1 MITAQTILSFERTAR
16 REGSGISIDD
26 LLGTWL
32 LQQTWTPKGSSPT
45 PGTVLLLRGLN
56 ARLQLTRRD
65 QDLEIIN
72 SVSVGT
78 LQLSFGGKA
87 ELQGERPL
95 LVFSFAHVC
104 LKLGPWTLLKRSIP
118 TPTKQRMPFFA
129 LIAKADDGSWLSAR
143 GRGGGLALWVKTGN
157 YDNNAQK

>member
-16 REGSGISIDD
+16 REGSGISTDD

-72 SVSVGT
+72 SVSLGT
-78 LQLSFGGKA
+78 LQLNFSGKA
-87 ELQGERPL
+87 DLQGVRPL
-95 LVFSFAHVC
+95 LVFSFGHVY
-104 LKLGPWTLLKRSIP
+104 LSLGPWILLKRSIP

-129 LIAKADDGSWLSAR
+129 LIGLDAEQGRLSAR
-143 GRGGGLALWVKTGN
+143 GRGGGLALWMR
-157 YDNNAQK
+157 